1 MEAFTVTIEE
11 LVSQDYTVLAE
22 NREEAI
28 KKAIEMYKQGE
39 IVLEPGNL
47 EMKRIQLSENSDEW
61 VEF

>member
-47 EMKRIQLSENSDEW
+47 EMKHIQLLVHIQMKN
-61 VEF
+61 

>member
-47 EMKRIQLSENSDEW
+47 EMKHIQLSENSDEW